1 MISTILRRAIAF
13 LNLIANPSLTN
24 PQSHRFVIFEDVNT
38 DYIIPLLRGENVFI
52 IPFPLKKIYITPLI
66 LFRTFKNIFQGHDFI
81 TCYLRALI
89 SILNPD
95 IVITFI
101 DNSSR
106 FHALARSDHQNRRY
120 LAIQN
125 AARYD
130 LLEPRKSRKPFFH
143 SELACFG
150 KYDEILHEK
159 ASSSVQKYYHVGS
172 LREAYFR
179 RYQRLNNRPIL
190 PEKKF
195 YDLCVVAEASPGWDR
210 EFPGFE
216 LAVGRVAQFALRFA
230 KEKKLNIVIAGKRDI
245 YPAQRRHKKHSFDD
259 ERLWYE
265 QYIGKSVEIT
275 PRVRDEYST
284 YQLISQSRLSIA
296 SVSTALFEGA
306 SRGSRVLFCN
316 FTGNNIWNFPGGGIN
331 ALNVNDETYM
341 YSKFKERVCMLLD
354 MSENDYQLA
363 TQKTIDN
370 IISRNVEIDTIR
382 KIENIIFS
390 TDLTNALK
398 NNGASDEFNFTLDS

>member
-13 LNLIANPSLTN
+13 LNSIATLSLTN

-38 DYIIPLLRGENVFI
+38 DYIIHLLRGEDVFI
-52 IPFPLKKIYITPLI
+52 LPFPLKKLYITPLI
-66 LFRTFKNIFQGHDFI
+66 LFRTLNNIFQGHDLI

-95 IVITFI
+95 MVITFI
-101 DNSSR
+101 DNSAR

-130 LLEPRKSRKPFFH
+130 LLEPRKSRKPVFH
-143 SELACFG
+143 SELASFG
-150 KYDEILHEK
+150 KYDETLHEQ

-190 PEKKF
+190 PEKKC

-216 LAVGRVAQFALRFA
+216 LAVGRVAQFAVRLA
-230 KEKKLNIVIAGKRDI
+230 EEKKLKIVIAGKRDI
-245 YPAQRRHKKHSFDD
+245 NPAERRHKKHSVDN

-265 QYIGKSVEIT
+265 QFIGNSVQVT

-296 SVSTALFEGA
+296 SVSTALYEGA
-306 SRGSRVLFCN
+306 SRGARVLFCN

-331 ALNVNDETYM
+331 ALNVDDETYM

-354 MSENDYQLA
+354 MSERDYQLA
-363 TQKTIDN
+363 TQQPIEH
-370 IISRNVEIDTIR
+370 IISRNVETDSIT

-398 NNGASDEFNFTLDS
+398 NNGASDEFTFTLDS